1 MRARAIQPTRLRLAR
16 TMRGLTQRQLAGK
29 IKASAATISQFESG
43 SVSPSAQTLQQL
55 AIVTGVTPDFFW
67 RPWRETEAGAPFF
80 RSLRSTPQRELER
93 ARSYARLMLEIVDV
107 FERHVRLPPA
117 RLQIGMAIDDDADD
131 ALVEQAALRV
141 RVAWQVPPG
150 PIPHVV
156 RMLEHAGI
164 VVAAVGAFDERV
176 DAFCMR
182 GPTRPVVVLC
192 SNAGVAARRR
202 FDAAHEL
209 GHLLLHAHS
218 DGGSKVQ
225 EGQAHR
231 FASALL
237 MPAGEVEPWLI
248 RRSNQLDV
256 LEDGSRV
263 WGVSMQALVRRSKD
277 LGVLSESQYTRTMKR
292 MSMYGWRTREPID
305 IGPPERP
312 QMLERVVAALPAAGT
327 SIAAIAL
334 ELGLPRERLL
344 RMLRVPEDASDR
356 VSAEIVQLTGRATA
370 L

>member
-1 MRARAIQPTRLRLAR
+1 MKARAIQPTRVRLAR
-16 TMRGLTQRQLAGK
+16 TLRGLTQRQLAEK
-29 IKASAATISQFESG
+29 IGASPATISQFESG
-43 SVSPSAQTLQQL
+43 SVAPSTQTLQQL
-55 AIVTGVTPDFFW
+55 AVIAGVTPDFFW
-67 RPWRETEAGAPFF
+67 RPWRETEVGAPFF

-93 ARSYARLMLEIVDV
+93 ARSYARLLLEIVDV
-107 FERHVRLPPA
+107 FERYVELPGPQLHV
-117 RLQIGMAIDDDADD
+117 GMVIDDDADED
-131 ALVEQAALRV
+131 LVEEAALRA
-141 RVAWQVPPG
+141 RAAWGIPPG

-164 VVAAVGAFDERV
+164 VVSAVGAFDERV
-176 DAFCMR
+176 DAFTMR

-192 SNAGVAARRR
+192 SKAGAAARRR

-209 GHLLLHAHS
+209 GHLLLHAHA
-218 DGGSKVQ
+218 DGGSKKQ

-237 MPAGEVEPWLI
+237 MPAEEIEPWLI
-248 RRSNQLDV
+248 RRSNQLQL

-263 WGVSMQALVRRSKD
+263 WGVSMQALVRRAKD
-277 LGVLSESQYTRTMKR
+277 VGTLSDSQYTRTMR
-292 MSMYGWRTREPID
+292 HMSAYGWRTKEPVD

-327 SIAAIAL
+327 SIAALAL

-344 RMLRVPEDASDR
+344 RMLRVPEDASEQ
-356 VSAEIVQLTGRATA
+356 VSAPVVNLVGRAV
-370 L
+370 